1 MKNLFDLN
9 GKTALVTGASSGL
22 GRHFALTLSR
32 SGATVVVAARRDDKV
47 AEVASEIVASGGRAI
62 GVALDVT
69 DRESI
74 TDVFERVER
83 EVGTV
88 TILVNNAGIAKRDL
102 AIEVTEDHWQEVI
115 ATNLTGVW
123 VVAQEAARRMIKAQS
138 GGSIVSIA
146 SLLSKRVSPGIM
158 PYAVSKAGVA
168 HMTRSLAVEWAQ
180 HGIRV
185 NAIAPGYFET
195 DLNRNYLR
203 SDYAQS
209 MINRIPFRRTGE
221 LKELEGPLLLMCSE
235 AGSYVSGTVLSVDGA
250 HAVNPF

>member
-1 MKNLFDLN
+1 MMDLFDLN
-9 GKTALVTGASSGL
+9 EKIALVTGASSGL
-22 GRHFALTLSR
+22 GRHFAMTLAR
-32 SGATVVVAARRDDKV
+32 SGATVAVAARRDDKV
-47 AEVASEIVASGGRAI
+47 AEVVSEIASSGGRAI
-62 GVALDVT
+62 PVILDVT
-69 DRESI
+69 DRASI
-74 TDVFERVER
+74 TGAFERVER
-83 EVGTV
+83 EAGTV
-88 TILVNNAGIAKRDL
+88 TILVNNAGIAMRDL
-102 AIEVTEDHWQEVI
+102 ALDVTEEHWQGVI

-123 VVAQEAARRMIKAQS
+123 AVAQEAAKLMIRAQS

-195 DLNRNYLR
+195 DLNRDYLR

-221 LKELEGPLLLMCSE
+221 LEELEGPLLLMCSD

-250 HAVNPF
+250 HAINPF